1 MTKTIGNMLIIS
13 VDIWGIFVYTFDVQ
27 VSDFKSD
34 VRTFSN
40 HAKISTRLWCLQKY
54 FAIID
59 HMTMT
64 ILVWKSQPR

>member
-1 MTKTIGNMLIIS
+1 MYRFQISKVMLEHLAIMQRFPQ
-13 VDIWGIFVYTFDVQ
+13 DYGAYKNT
-27 VSDFKSD
+27 
-34 VRTFSN
+34 
-40 HAKISTRLWCLQKY
+40 